1 MTFVENIN
9 YLPALTRYL
18 GSEGLNG
25 GYHYADCY
33 DSVNLQLLE
42 AEHLVR
48 KWKQI
53 N

>member
-1 MTFVENIN
+1 MTFAENIN

-25 GYHYADCY
+25 GYHYADY
-33 DSVNLQLLE
+33 YNSVNLQILE
-42 AEHLVR
+42 AEQLDR